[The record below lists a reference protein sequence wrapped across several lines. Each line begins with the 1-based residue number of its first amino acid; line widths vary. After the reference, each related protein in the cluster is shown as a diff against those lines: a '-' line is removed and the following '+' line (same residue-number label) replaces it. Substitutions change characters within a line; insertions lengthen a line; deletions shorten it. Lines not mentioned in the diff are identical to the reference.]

1 MTKGGTPGSA
11 PPLLGFG
18 GAVWGGLE
26 VCEALLEGFV
36 WVEGVQ
42 VQISD
47 PKAKS
52 DISGT
57 AAAAKAD
64 LRSPEVSAVCTWL
77 RMI

>member
-1 MTKGGTPGSA
+1 MGR
-11 PPLLGFG
+11 FG
-18 GAVWGGLE
+18 